1 MQPDYTHTPVGGR
14 RCPNF
19 GRILEEQASADN
31 GVLHAHT
38 GRPRTWADRT
48 DCPTAAL
55 SQGLHARSRIDLV
68 DMSTCCDEIKQ
79 HVFMGRVTKLNF
91 TAAVR
96 PVREAQ
102 GNKLDSDP
110 SNKSPTAR
118 RRNRDKTLSG
128 AANAKRTSTMTKPIS
143 AVNAARV
150 ESKFNNMK
158 REFSAQ
164 KYSRIQ

>member
-1 MQPDYTHTPVGGR
+1 MPTTITRPLVVDGVRISVGYPKNKQAPTMVFYTLTPV
-14 RCPNF
+14 
-19 GRILEEQASADN
+19 
-31 GVLHAHT
+31 VLGHGLIEPT
-38 GRPRTWADRT
+38 VRPQ
-48 DCPTAAL
+48 L
-55 SQGLHARSRIDLV
+55 SLKDFTRVSRIDLV

-79 HVFMGRVTKLNF
+79 HVLMGRVTKLNF

-96 PVREAQ
+96 PVWEAQ

-110 SNKSPTAR
+110 SNKSPAAR
-118 RRNRDKTLSG
+118 RHNRDKTLSG

>member
-1 MQPDYTHTPVGGR
+1 MVFYTFIPV
-14 RCPNF
+14 
-19 GRILEEQASADN
+19 
-31 GVLHAHT
+31 VLGH
-38 GRPRTWADRT
+38 GLIE
-48 DCPTAAL
+48 PTARLQL
-55 SQGLHARSRIDLV
+55 SLKDFTRVFRIELV
-68 DMSTCCDEIKQ
+68 DISTCCDEIKQ
-79 HVFMGRVTKLNF
+79 HVLMGRVTKLNF

-110 SNKSPTAR
+110 GNKSPAAR
-118 RRNRDKTLSG
+118 RRNRDKTLPG

-164 KYSRIQ
+164 NYSRIQ